1 MKLNIYNNFRA
12 MYYNTLANFYLCF
25 NSFVPYYDDVI
36 ISLSITSFKNII
48 NNNLNLKSI
57 KKNRMMQLLYS
68 LNDKD
73 KLIVDDDGYIII
85 YYDKDAKICAAD
97 IEDEADEADAATE
110 DVEER
115 VETDEATE
123 ATEATE
129 DVVVSPSNPDVS
141 PSNPDVS
148 PSNLDV
154 SPSNPDVSPSN
165 PDVSPSNPDVSPSN
179 PDVSP
184 SNPDVSPSNPDVSA
198 EAEKATFEPE
208 EVNEHYN
215 SSDKKNN

>member
-12 MYYNTLANFYLCF
+12 IYYNTLANFYLCF

-57 KKNRMMQLLYS
+57 KQNRMIQLLYS

-85 YYDKDAKICAAD
+85 YYDKDDKICAAD
-97 IEDEADEADAATE
+97 AADAADAEERAATEEDDEADA
-110 DVEER
+110 EER
-115 VETDEATE
+115 VATEEDDEAE
-123 ATEATE
+123 E
-129 DVVVSPSNPDVS
+129 DAEVSPSNPEVS
-141 PSNPDVS
+141 PSNPEVS
-148 PSNLDV
+148 PSNPEVSPSNPEV

-179 PDVSP
+179 PEEAADV
-184 SNPDVSPSNPDVSA
+184 A
-198 EAEKATFEPE
+198 FETE

-215 SSDKKNN
+215 SLDKKNN

>member
-57 KKNRMMQLLYS
+57 KQNRMMQLLYS

-73 KLIVDDDGYIII
+73 KIIVDDDGYIII

-97 IEDEADEADAATE
+97 AEEHEATEEDADVNEEDANDAENDEDADEALPSNPEEVAFEPEASLSNPEEVVFEPDA
-110 DVEER
+110 
-115 VETDEATE
+115 
-123 ATEATE
+123 
-129 DVVVSPSNPDVS
+129 SPSNPEEVAFKPDAS
-141 PSNPDVS
+141 PSNPEEDA
-148 PSNLDV
+148 D
-154 SPSNPDVSPSN
+154 
-165 PDVSPSNPDVSPSN
+165 
-179 PDVSP
+179 
-184 SNPDVSPSNPDVSA
+184 A
-198 EAEKATFEPE
+198 IREP
-208 EVNEHYN
+208 YN

>member
-1 MKLNIYNNFRA
+1 

-25 NSFVPYYDDVI
+25 NSIVPYYDDVI

-97 IEDEADEADAATE
+97 IEDEADEATE
-110 DVEER
+110 DDTDVNED
-115 VETDEATE
+115 DEAIPSNPE
-123 ATEATE
+123 EVAFEPDA
-129 DVVVSPSNPDVS
+129 SPSNPEEVAIEPDAS
-141 PSNPDVS
+141 PSNPEEVAFE
-148 PSNLDV
+148 PEAL
-154 SPSNPDVSPSN
+154 PSNPEEDAIS
-165 PDVSPSNPDVSPSN
+165 
-179 PDVSP
+179 
-184 SNPDVSPSNPDVSA
+184 
-198 EAEKATFEPE
+198 EP
-208 EVNEHYN
+208 YN

>member
-12 MYYNTLANFYLCF
+12 IYYNTLANFYLCF

-57 KKNRMMQLLYS
+57 KQNRMIQLLYS

-85 YYDKDAKICAAD
+85 YYDKDDKICAAD
-97 IEDEADEADAATE
+97 AEERAATEEDDEADA
-110 DVEER
+110 EER
-115 VETDEATE
+115 VATEEDDEAE
-123 ATEATE
+123 E
-129 DVVVSPSNPDVS
+129 DAEVSPSNPDVS
-141 PSNPDVS
+141 PSNPE
-148 PSNLDV
+148 V

-165 PDVSPSNPDVSPSN
+165 PEVSPSNPDVSPSN
-179 PDVSP
+179 PEEEVDV
-184 SNPDVSPSNPDVSA
+184 A
-198 EAEKATFEPE
+198 FETE

-215 SSDKKNN
+215 SLDKKNN

>member
-57 KKNRMMQLLYS
+57 KQSRMMQLLYS

-73 KLIVDDDGYIII
+73 KIIVDDDGYIII

-97 IEDEADEADAATE
+97 AVEA
-110 DVEER
+110 EEH
-115 VETDEATE
+115 
-123 ATEATE
+123 EATE
-129 DVVVSPSNPDVS
+129 DDTDVNEDDEALPSNPEEVAFEPDASPSNPEEVAFEPEAL
-141 PSNPDVS
+141 PSNPEEDAIS
-148 PSNLDV
+148 
-154 SPSNPDVSPSN
+154 
-165 PDVSPSNPDVSPSN
+165 
-179 PDVSP
+179 
-184 SNPDVSPSNPDVSA
+184 
-198 EAEKATFEPE
+198 EP
-208 EVNEHYN
+208 YN

>member
-97 IEDEADEADAATE
+97 IEDEADAADDADEATE

-115 VETDEATE
+115 VETDA
-123 ATEATE
+123 ATE
-129 DVVVSPSNPDVS
+129 DVEVSPSNP
-141 PSNPDVS
+141 
-148 PSNLDV
+148 DV

-208 EVNEHYN
+208 DVNEPYN

>member
-57 KKNRMMQLLYS
+57 KQSRMMQLLYS

-73 KLIVDDDGYIII
+73 KIIVDDDGYIII

-97 IEDEADEADAATE
+97 AEEHEATE
-110 DVEER
+110 NDVNEDDVNEDD
-115 VETDEATE
+115 VNDTDVNDTDEAI
-123 ATEATE
+123 
-129 DVVVSPSNPDVS
+129 PSNPEEV
-141 PSNPDVS
+141 
-148 PSNLDV
+148 
-154 SPSNPDVSPSN
+154 
-165 PDVSPSNPDVSPSN
+165 
-179 PDVSP
+179 
-184 SNPDVSPSNPDVSA
+184 A
-198 EAEKATFEPE
+198 FEPE
-208 EVNEHYN
+208 AIPCNPEEVAFEPEAIPCNPEEDADAINEPYN

>member
-57 KKNRMMQLLYS
+57 KQNRMMQLLYS

-73 KLIVDDDGYIII
+73 KIIVDDDGYIII
-85 YYDKDAKICAAD
+85 YYDKDAKICAAN
-97 IEDEADEADAATE
+97 A
-110 DVEER
+110 EEH
-115 VETDEATE
+115 EATE
-123 ATEATE
+123 EDAEEAEEAEEDTE
-129 DVVVSPSNPDVS
+129 DAIPSNPEEVAFEPDAI
-141 PSNPDVS
+141 PSNPEEVAIE
-148 PSNLDV
+148 PEAI
-154 SPSNPDVSPSN
+154 PSNPEEDADVIS
-165 PDVSPSNPDVSPSN
+165 
-179 PDVSP
+179 
-184 SNPDVSPSNPDVSA
+184 
-198 EAEKATFEPE
+198 EP
-208 EVNEHYN
+208 YN

>member
-1 MKLNIYNNFRA
+1 

-57 KKNRMMQLLYS
+57 KQNRMMQLLYS

-73 KLIVDDDGYIII
+73 KIIVDDDGYIII

-97 IEDEADEADAATE
+97 A
-110 DVEER
+110 EEH
-115 VETDEATE
+115 
-123 ATEATE
+123 EATE
-129 DVVVSPSNPDVS
+129 DDAEDDVEDADEALPSNPEEVAFKPDASPSNPEEVAFKPDAL
-141 PSNPDVS
+141 PSNPEEVAFE
-148 PSNLDV
+148 PETI
-154 SPSNPDVSPSN
+154 PSNPEEVAFEPETIPSN
-165 PDVSPSNPDVSPSN
+165 PEEVAFKPDALPSNPEEDADAIS
-179 PDVSP
+179 
-184 SNPDVSPSNPDVSA
+184 
-198 EAEKATFEPE
+198 EP
-208 EVNEHYN
+208 YN

>member
-57 KKNRMMQLLYS
+57 KQNRMMQLLYS

-73 KLIVDDDGYIII
+73 KIIVDDDGYIII

-97 IEDEADEADAATE
+97 AADA
-110 DVEER
+110 EEH
-115 VETDEATE
+115 EATE
-123 ATEATE
+123 E
-129 DVVVSPSNPDVS
+129 DDADDADDAIPSNPEEVAFEPDAI
-141 PSNPDVS
+141 PSNPEEVAFEPDAI
-148 PSNLDV
+148 
-154 SPSNPDVSPSN
+154 PSNPEEVAIEPEAIPSN
-165 PDVSPSNPDVSPSN
+165 PEEAAIEPDTIPSNPEEDADVIS
-179 PDVSP
+179 
-184 SNPDVSPSNPDVSA
+184 
-198 EAEKATFEPE
+198 EP
-208 EVNEHYN
+208 YN

>member
-57 KKNRMMQLLYS
+57 KQNRMMQLLYS

-73 KLIVDDDGYIII
+73 KIIVDDDGYIII

-97 IEDEADEADAATE
+97 AADAEEHEATEEDAEDAADDANDAENDEDADEALPSNPEEVAFEPEASLSNPEEVVFEPDA
-110 DVEER
+110 
-115 VETDEATE
+115 
-123 ATEATE
+123 
-129 DVVVSPSNPDVS
+129 SPSNPEEVAFKPDAS
-141 PSNPDVS
+141 PSNPEEDA
-148 PSNLDV
+148 D
-154 SPSNPDVSPSN
+154 
-165 PDVSPSNPDVSPSN
+165 
-179 PDVSP
+179 
-184 SNPDVSPSNPDVSA
+184 A
-198 EAEKATFEPE
+198 IREP
-208 EVNEHYN
+208 YN